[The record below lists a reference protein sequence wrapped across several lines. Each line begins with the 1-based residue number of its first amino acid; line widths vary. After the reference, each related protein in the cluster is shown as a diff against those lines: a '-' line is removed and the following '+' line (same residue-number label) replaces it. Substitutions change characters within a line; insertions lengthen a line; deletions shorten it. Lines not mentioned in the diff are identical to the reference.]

1 MMGRLAMLLGLFAVP
16 AFLLWAGHH
25 WRYTGP
31 RMRGAFWGGIIA
43 HTIAALLATLAGVLW
58 PMEWDGSDQWR
69 GFFGFWSMLL
79 LSLIGAVIGAIV
91 NRGGEPARPPRKQ

>member
-58 PMEWDGSDQWR
+58 PLEWDGGDRWR
-69 GFFGFWSMLL
+69 GFFGFWSMLVL
-79 LSLIGAVIGAIV
+79 FAIGAVIGALM
-91 NRGGEPARPPRKQ
+91 NGGAEPARAKRQR